1 MATSDLPALY
11 GVGLVMQREDDPLT
25 AREPLLLMIEAAE
38 RAGENC
44 GAPGLLGKVER
55 VYIPRGRWEY
65 RDPGRAIARAIGAPS
80 AKIIVS
86 EVGVLQQSVIAD
98 AAQGIARGEIDAALI
113 VGGEAGHRL
122 RTARKANVELANDQQ
137 STLPDEIIKPHESP
151 IRTEEREVLGTDPGV
166 FYALMEAAYRRRR
179 CWSIEQSRD
188 NISDLLSGFSAKAA
202 LNPHAWHQNALQ
214 RWEIRDATESNR
226 MFAFPY
232 TVRHC
237 SFLHVDQAT
246 ALLLSSSKVASSA
259 GVTAAPVFPWAMVE
273 SNALEHVSTRPDI
286 SRSAGVD
293 VIADATMNRLASA
306 MDSVDL
312 IDLYSCFPIAVQ
324 LFADAFG
331 LPHDE
336 RLTVTGGMPFA
347 GGPWNNYYL
356 HSIGQTAQRLRE
368 GEGRAALLTCV
379 SGALGKQGATVWGA
393 EPPRDGFE
401 FLDVSA
407 SADSA
412 SIRAV
417 TNQADGSGVV
427 SAYTVV
433 DPQGPAPRTLA
444 LIDYDSGHRTI
455 AQTDDPDIAES
466 AQTDELVGRRARIG
480 DGILEV
486 AVSRVD

>member
-1 MATSDLPALY
+1 MMSTPDLPALY
-11 GVGLVMQREDDPLT
+11 GVGLVMQREDDPLK
-25 AREPLLLMIEAAE
+25 AREPLLLMIEAAQ
-38 RAGENC
+38 RAGEDC

-80 AKIIVS
+80 ATMIVS
-86 EVGVLQQSVIAD
+86 EVGILQQSVIAD
-98 AAQGIARGEIDAALI
+98 AARRIARGEIDVALI

-137 STLPDEIIKPHESP
+137 LTLPDEIVKPDESP
-151 IRTEEREVLGTDPGV
+151 IRAEERETLGTDPGV

-179 CWSIEQSRD
+179 SWTIEQSRD
-188 NISDLLSGFSAKAA
+188 NIGDLLSSFSAKAV
-202 LNPHAWHQNALQ
+202 LNPNAWHRNSLQ
-214 RWEIRDATESNR
+214 CREIRDVTEINR

-246 ALLLSSSKVASSA
+246 ALLLSSPKVAASA
-259 GVTAAPVFPWAMVE
+259 GVTAEPVFPWIMVE

-286 SRSAGVD
+286 GRSAGVD
-293 VIADATMNRLASA
+293 AVAEATMNRMGSA
-306 MDSVDL
+306 MDAVDL

-324 LFADAFG
+324 LFADAFR

-356 HSIGQTAQRLRE
+356 HSIGQTAQRLRD
-368 GEGRAALLTCV
+368 GDGRAALLTCV
-379 SGALGKQGATVWGA
+379 SGVLGKQGATLWGT
-393 EPPRDGFE
+393 EPPREGFE
-401 FLDVSA
+401 YLDVSA
-407 SADSA
+407 SAAHA
-412 SIRAV
+412 SPRAV
-417 TNQADGSGVV
+417 TNQADGSGTL

-433 DPQGPAPRTLA
+433 NAQGPAPRTLA
-444 LIDYDSGHRTI
+444 LIDDDSGHRCI
-455 AQTDDPDIAES
+455 ARTDDPDIAES

-480 DGILEV
+480 AGTFELV
-486 AVSRVD
+486 V